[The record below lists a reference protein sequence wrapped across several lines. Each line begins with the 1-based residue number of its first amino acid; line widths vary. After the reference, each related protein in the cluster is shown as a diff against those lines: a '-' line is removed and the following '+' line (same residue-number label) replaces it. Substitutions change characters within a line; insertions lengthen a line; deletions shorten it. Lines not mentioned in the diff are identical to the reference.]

1 MADYSLVKAML
12 CSELKSLVS
21 NNTQSNSY
29 GYSYTIVSLLD
40 EYFIFF
46 KERIILGEPT
56 IIILIISLDILFGN
70 YLISN
75 Y

>member
-40 EYFIFF
+40 EYFIFLRKNYF
-46 KERIILGEPT
+46 RRAS

>member
-29 GYSYTIVSLLD
+29 GYSYTIASLLD
-40 EYFIFF
+40 EYFIFLK
-46 KERIILGEPT
+46 KE
-56 IIILIISLDILFGN
+56 LF
-70 YLISN
+70 
-75 Y
+75 

>member
-46 KERIILGEPT
+46 KERIIIGEPQYNYFDHFFRYF
-56 IIILIISLDILFGN
+56 IWKLFN
-70 YLISN
+70 K
-75 Y
+75 